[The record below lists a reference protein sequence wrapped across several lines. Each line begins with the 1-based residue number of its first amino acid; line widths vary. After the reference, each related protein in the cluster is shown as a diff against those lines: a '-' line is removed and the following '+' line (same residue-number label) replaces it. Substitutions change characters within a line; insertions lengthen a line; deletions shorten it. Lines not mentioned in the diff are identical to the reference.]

1 MKKGMGLKVLSVI
14 GLGAVLAGCNLTVD
28 TQVPN
33 GGKPVERK
41 GELVS
46 FYDSVKLGDTIE
58 DVKKATKELD
68 GEKGVEVLT
77 RKDEFTEVKGKD
89 GSSVYLRY
97 DKKGDTVEKSLLYS
111 EKQKNV
117 TGLLKTLSKKNTKEF
132 GGYDA
137 LYKVKYEVPTN
148 VVDKDG
154 NPVPKSKDEKG
165 KEVKDPKAVYNERY
179 EWREES
185 RLVSV
190 YTSQMG
196 DTVRVFEGE
205 LSTEPAP
212 IVVDTGKD
220 AKETKDKK

>member
-1 MKKGMGLKVLSVI
+1 MKKSTGLKVLSVI
-14 GLGAVLAGCNLTVD
+14 GLGAVLAGCNLSVD

-41 GELVS
+41 GDLIT
-46 FYDSVKLGDTIE
+46 FYDSVKLGDTIQ
-58 DVKKATKELD
+58 DVKKATKDLD
-68 GEKGVEVLT
+68 GKKGTEVLT
-77 RKDEFTEVKGKD
+77 RKDEFTEVRGKD

-97 DKKGDTVEKSLLYS
+97 DKKGETVEKSLLYS

-117 TGLLKTLSKKNTKEF
+117 RGLLDTLSKKHRKDF
-132 GGYDA
+132 GSYDA
-137 LYKVKYEVPTN
+137 LYKVKYETPKN
-148 VVDKDG
+148 VVDAEG
-154 NPVPKSKDEKG
+154 NPIPKSKDEKG

-196 DTVRVFEGE
+196 DTMRVFEGE
-205 LSTEPAP
+205 LETTPTP
-212 IVVDTGKD
+212 IVVDTEKD
-220 AKETKDKK
+220 AKETKEKK